1 MLLLLSSI
9 SINEFKPEEFTK
21 DDWNLYHFFLETI
34 FRELNPRDP
43 LPDREE
49 QEKILLEPDPT
60 FTIKRI
66 FAQDISTKTIV
77 SIGRVSFENDSSID
91 YDTNKHVAFIYITVL
106 ANYRKQ
112 GIAKTMLKKL
122 LGLAKENHIDIIHV
136 EADTKAGTN
145 FCLKLEG
152 ELVLQEIENRLY
164 LDDVDWAFITDWYEK
179 GHERTKDVSIEIYD
193 RIPDE
198 LLTEFC
204 KVYTLTVNQRPV
216 GSMEQDIFVTPESRR
231 TEEEIY
237 AEQRVLWITF
247 ISREINGEISGLT
260 EFQITPRRPYQIQQ
274 RLTGVLKKYRGR
286 GLGKRLKAEMLMYV
300 KEHYPYAKYISTG
313 NAKNN
318 IPMLS
323 INETL
328 GFIQYKSY
336 NIFKW
341 KLVDLYTKL
350 DEGN

>member
-1 MLLLLSSI
+1 MI
-9 SINEFKPEEFTK
+9 EEFKPQEFNQ
-21 DDWNLYHFFLETI
+21 DDWERYHSYAESI
-34 FRELNPRDP
+34 FREFNPRDP

-60 FTIKRI
+60 FTTIRLK
-66 FAQDISTKTIV
+66 ATDTAHQKIV

-91 YDTNKHVAFIYITVL
+91 YESNKHAAFIYISVL
-106 ANYRKQ
+106 ASYRKH
-112 GIAKTMLKKL
+112 GIAKSMLKSL
-122 LGLAKENHIDIIHV
+122 LEISQQNHIEIIQV

-145 FCLKLEG
+145 FCLKMDG
-152 ELVLQEIENRLY
+152 DLVLQEIENRLY
-164 LDDVDWAFITDWYEK
+164 LEDIDWDFITSWHSK
-179 GHERTKDVSIEIYD
+179 GLERTKDVTIEIYD
-193 RIPDE
+193 TIPDE
-198 LLTEFC
+198 IINEFC
-204 KVYTLTVNQRPV
+204 KVYTLTVNQRPT

-247 ISREINGEISGLT
+247 ISREATGEISGLT
-260 EFQITPRRPYQIQQ
+260 EFQITPNRPYKIQQ
-274 RLTGVLKKYRGR
+274 RLTGILKKYRGR

-300 KEHYPYAKYISTG
+300 KEHYPYVKFIATG

-318 IPMLS
+318 IPMIS

-328 GFIQYKSY
+328 GFVHYRSF

-341 KLVDLYTKL
+341 KLSDLMEKL
-350 DEGN
+350 NGN